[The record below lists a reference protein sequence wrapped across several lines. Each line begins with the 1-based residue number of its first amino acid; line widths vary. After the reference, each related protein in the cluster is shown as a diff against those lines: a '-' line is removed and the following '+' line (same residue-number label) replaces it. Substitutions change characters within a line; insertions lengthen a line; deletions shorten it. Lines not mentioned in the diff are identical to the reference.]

1 MNITALYGG
10 TFDPITNGHTDITQ
24 RAATLF
30 DRVIVAVAA
39 AGNKTPIFS
48 LEERIDMARAAL
60 AGYDNIEVMGFDM
73 LVTELARREGA
84 RVLVRGL
91 RAMSDFDYEF
101 QMAGM
106 NRKLFAD
113 AETVFLTP
121 AENYNCISSSLVREI
136 VRLGGDVSEFVDP
149 DVQRALAERIGRNN
163 NPS

>member
-1 MNITALYGG
+1 MSITALYGG
-10 TFDPITNGHTDITQ
+10 TFDPITNGHSDIAR
-24 RAATLF
+24 RAGMLF

-39 AGNKTPIFS
+39 AGNKQTIFS
-48 LEERIDMARAAL
+48 VDERIEMARAAL
-60 AGYDNIEVMGFDM
+60 ADHDNVEIMGFDM
-73 LVTELARREGA
+73 LVTDLARQEGA

-113 AETVFLTP
+113 AETVFLMP

-149 DVQRALAERIGRNN
+149 SVERALAERIGKEN
-163 NPS
+163 

>member
-1 MNITALYGG
+1 MSITALYGG
-10 TFDPITNGHTDITQ
+10 TFDPITNGHTDIAR
-24 RAATLF
+24 RAGMLF

-39 AGNKTPIFS
+39 AGNKQTIFS
-48 LEERIDMARAAL
+48 VDERIEMARSAL
-60 AGYDNIEVMGFDM
+60 ADHANIEVMGFDM
-73 LVTELARREGA
+73 LVTDLARQEGA

-113 AETVFLTP
+113 AETVFLMP

-149 DVQRALAERIGRNN
+149 SVERALAERIGK
-163 NPS
+163 PQG

>member
-1 MNITALYGG
+1 MSITAIYGG
-10 TFDPITNGHTDITQ
+10 TFDPITNGHSDIAR
-24 RAATLF
+24 RAGTLF

-39 AGNKTPIFS
+39 AGNKQTIFS
-48 LEERIDMARAAL
+48 VDERIEMARAAL
-60 AGYDNIEVMGFDM
+60 ADHDNIEVMGFDM
-73 LVTELARREGA
+73 LVTDLARQEGA

-113 AETVFLTP
+113 AETVFLMP

-149 DVQRALAERIGRNN
+149 SVERALAKRIGKQ
-163 NPS
+163 

>member
-1 MNITALYGG
+1 MSITALYAG
-10 TFDPITNGHTDITQ
+10 TFDPITNGHTDIAR
-24 RAATLF
+24 RAGMLF
-30 DRVIVAVAA
+30 DRVILAVAA
-39 AGNKTPIFS
+39 AGNKQTIFS
-48 LEERIDMARAAL
+48 VDERIEMARTAL
-60 AGYDNIEVMGFDM
+60 ADHVNIEVRGFDM
-73 LVTELARREGA
+73 LVTELAKQEGA

-113 AETVFLTP
+113 AETVFLMP

-149 DVQRALAERIGRNN
+149 SVERALAERIGKQ
-163 NPS
+163 S

>member
-1 MNITALYGG
+1 MSITALYGG
-10 TFDPITNGHTDITQ
+10 TFDPITHGHTDIAR
-24 RAATLF
+24 RAGMLF

-39 AGNKTPIFS
+39 AGNKQTIFS
-48 LEERIDMARAAL
+48 VDERIEMARAAL
-60 AGYDNIEVMGFDM
+60 AGHDNIEIMGFDM
-73 LVTELARREGA
+73 LVTELARQEGA

-113 AETVFLTP
+113 AETVFLMP

-136 VRLGGDVSEFVDP
+136 VRLGGSVSEFVDP
-149 DVQRALAERIGRNN
+149 SVERALAERIGK
-163 NPS
+163 